1 MNRADQDA
9 PEYLDFGTG
18 FFQSDE
24 IPDTLL
30 TVLRVLSQDFIPETR
45 ASAKFLNNW
54 LSETQPEKGSPA
66 IFSLGL
72 SPGTIDF
79 QARGITIRAIVVPYR
94 HFQLQRLHRIY
105 DDFDATQQK
114 KVAKLLASCGMED
127 VLEIRLERLID
138 RYDNLEV
145 WSD

>member
-1 MNRADQDA
+1 MKF
-9 PEYLDFGTG
+9 P
-18 FFQSDE
+18 
-24 IPDTLL
+24 IPLL
-30 TVLRVLSQDFIPETR
+30 TVLRVFSEDFIPETR

-79 QARGITIRAIVVPYR
+79 QIRGKTITSIVVPYR
-94 HFQLQRLHRIY
+94 HFQIQRLHRIY
-105 DDFDATQQK
+105 DDFDAKQQK
-114 KVAKLLASCGMED
+114 QVAQLLDSCGMKD
-127 VLEIRLERLID
+127 ILHIRLKRLIG